1 MSIAATSTPMLST
14 SGLELSYGDF
24 KALDGVTMEMNL
36 SGLHG
41 MIGPNGAGK
50 STLFAVLS
58 GFARQTAGKVN
69 FAGTAFESLSPVERA
84 RHGFG
89 RTFQV
94 PREFKHLTVRENLKV
109 GARKQP
115 GESLLKLLLAPR
127 EVREAEAALDARVEQ
142 SLDFLKLRPVAD
154 VPASGLSGGQ
164 KKLLELGRI
173 LMSDPQFILL
183 DEPYAGVNPVL
194 IEEISERIRELNQQG
209 IGFLIIEHNLEALN
223 RLVDDLY
230 VMDRGAL
237 LAHGKPDDVLDNAAV
252 RAAYMGSQ

>member
-1 MSIAATSTPMLST
+1 MSMLT
-14 SGLELSYGDF
+14 TTGLDLAYGDF
-24 KALDGVTMEMNL
+24 KVLNGVTMEMSL

-58 GFARQTAGKVN
+58 GFSRQTAGKVN
-69 FAGTAFESLSPVERA
+69 FAGTAFEQLSAVERA

-94 PREFKHLTVRENLKV
+94 PREFKHLSVRENLKV
-109 GARKQP
+109 GARHQP
-115 GESLLKLLLAPR
+115 GESLIKLLLAPG
-127 EVREAEAALDARVEQ
+127 EVRRAEAAISERVEHT
-142 SLDFLKLRPVAD
+142 LDFLKLRAVAD
-154 VPASGLSGGQ
+154 NLAGSLSGGQ
-164 KKLLELGRI
+164 KKLLELGRV
-173 LMSDPQFILL
+173 LMSDPKFILL

-194 IEEISERIRELNQQG
+194 IEEISARISELNQQG

-230 VMDRGAL
+230 VMDRGTL
-237 LAHGKPDDVLDNAAV
+237 LAHGKPDEVLADAGV
-252 RAAYMGSQ
+252 RAAYMGSH

>member
-1 MSIAATSTPMLST
+1 MTSLKT
-14 SGLELSYGDF
+14 SDIELSYGDF
-24 KALDGVTMEMNL
+24 KVLDGVTMEMSL

-50 STLFAVLS
+50 STLFSVLS
-58 GFARQTAGKVN
+58 GFLKQTDGKVSFN
-69 FAGTAFESLSPVERA
+69 DVAFETMSPADRA
-84 RHGFG
+84 THGFG

-94 PREFKHLTVRENLKV
+94 PREFKHLTVRENLMV

-115 GESLLKLLLAPR
+115 GESLIKLLFAPG
-127 EVREAEAALDARVEQ
+127 EVRRAEAEIAERVDGILQ
-142 SLDFLKLRPVAD
+142 FLKLASVAD
-154 VPASGLSGGQ
+154 KLAGGLSGGQ

-173 LMSDPQFILL
+173 LMSNPKFILL

-194 IEEISERIRELNQQG
+194 IEEISLRIKELNETG
-209 IGFLIIEHNLEALN
+209 IGFLIIEHNIEALN

-237 LAHGKPDDVLDNAAV
+237 LAHGNPEEVLENRAV
-252 RAAYMGSQ
+252 RVAYMGS

>member
-1 MSIAATSTPMLST
+1 MLTT
-14 SGLELSYGDF
+14 SGLELAYGDF
-24 KALDGVTMEMNL
+24 KVLDGVTMEMSL

-58 GFARQTAGKVN
+58 GFSRQTAGKVN
-69 FAGTAFESLSPVERA
+69 FAGTAFEHLSAVERA

-94 PREFKHLTVRENLKV
+94 PREFKHLSVRENLKV
-109 GARKQP
+109 GARRQP
-115 GESLLKLLLAPR
+115 GESLIKLLLAPGD
-127 EVREAEAALDARVEQ
+127 VRRAEAAISERVERT
-142 SLDFLKLRPVAD
+142 LDFLKLRAVAD
-154 VPASGLSGGQ
+154 NLAGGLSGGQ

-173 LMSDPQFILL
+173 LMSDPRFILL

-194 IEEISERIRELNQQG
+194 IEEISQRIRELNEQG

-230 VMDRGAL
+230 VMDRGIL
-237 LAHGKPDDVLDNAAV
+237 LAHGQPDEVLANSAV
-252 RAAYMGSQ
+252 RAAYMGSN